1 MVVNCAIKS
10 NERLIMGVN
19 VLDCNEVGFP
29 VRPM

>member
-10 NERLIMGVN
+10 NERLIMAVN